1 MGGIQFLGVGKMIEP
16 KPQLHLRI
24 ENCSILWITLDFISE
39 WRTNY
44 SSLSLQIENV
54 EDVVQEEKINIQ
66 NPKPTFSLTSDL
78 ICKSKISRYYHKQGN
93 DYFIIRILGKS
104 FRVDIF
110 RRMA

>member
-1 MGGIQFLGVGKMIEP
+1 MGSIQFLGVGKMIDP

-93 DYFIIRILGKS
+93 DYFIYPLFMVQPS
-104 FRVDIF
+104 L
-110 RRMA
+110 